1 MGLLERL
8 GLVKK
13 SAAKQ
18 EGPSF
23 SQEDM
28 RQVFLTRT
36 GNRFFNDLDHPTQQK
51 VSEVF
56 AGQDEEGF
64 KQLVEKYDAPTVEAM
79 SLALDDAVKGVIGD
93 ESSYHSWATG
103 VLQNRGEQSSK
114 GQ

>member
-13 SAAKQ
+13 SATKQ

-23 SQEDM
+23 SPDDV
-28 RQVFLTRT
+28 RQAFLTRV

-56 AGQDEEGF
+56 AAQDGDGL
-64 KQLVEKYDAPTVEAM
+64 KRLVEKYDAVTVEAM
-79 SLALDDAVKGVIGD
+79 SLALDDAVKGVIGE
-93 ESSYHSWATG
+93 ESSYHNWATG
-103 VLQNRGEQSSK
+103 VLQGRG
-114 GQ
+114 GQPSREL